1 MATSGLNRNELSETA
16 CARSNV
22 YHFLAEFYLR
32 SPEEAGFDRLLS
44 NDIVASLP
52 EIFGETLSVR
62 RLTYYIERLRSNTN
76 HMKKVILDY
85 HNLFTIPGSL
95 YLTPNESCSRK
106 KNAGSTSGRVWDEI
120 TIKGINSRV
129 GADVTGKS
137 LELFDQIGVELQFL
151 GFLCRREAKAWK
163 TRHER
168 ALKLTGWE
176 AGFIQ
181 DHLGN
186 LFQNEQ
192 ACQNGLLP
200 GDCRDYPGVCGKRF
214 QFASEPAA
222 GAGRESGFVKAVGLL
237 AIALSLL
244 LGGFVWYLSGEKKKY
259 PGQGALLII
268 VGGVNN
274 VYFWFSDTYYW
285 CYHISDCTDCFW
297 PWKTT

>member
-181 DHLGN
+181 DHLGP
-186 LFQNEQ
+186 
-192 ACQNGLLP
+192 LLP
-200 GDCRDYPGVCGKRF
+200 EICSKMNRLARTDFYRGI
-214 QFASEPAA
+214 AA
-222 GAGRESGFVKAVGLL
+222 ITQAFVEKDF
-237 AIALSLL
+237 SLL
-244 LGGFVWYLSGEKKKY
+244 QNQLPEQEERVVL
-259 PGQGALLII
+259 
-268 VGGVNN
+268 
-274 VYFWFSDTYYW
+274 
-285 CYHISDCTDCFW
+285 
-297 PWKTT
+297 